1 MNILITGGT
10 GFIGSHTVVELLEN
24 NYRCI
29 IVDNLVNSSRDVV
42 ERICQI
48 TGKKN
53 LEFKNIDL
61 CNCNNLELIFRDY
74 KIEGVIHFAGL
85 KAVGESVMQPV
96 NYYENNIVST
106 LNLLKMMK
114 KYEVKKLIFSSSAT
128 VYGNAPVPMTEQSAI
143 GNGITNP
150 YGMTKYMIEL
160 ILKDFCKSDPS
171 FKIMSLR
178 YFNPVGAHPSG
189 LIGENP
195 NNIPNNLMPFL
206 LKVAYQNNLG
216 NFLGEA
222 FKEVKI
228 FGNDYDTRDGT
239 GLRDYIHV
247 VDLAKAHVKAYE
259 KLGEGYDYVNL
270 GTGEGTT
277 VLEMIEIFE
286 KVNNVKIPY
295 TIVERRDGDLA
306 KVYCNPLKA
315 KELLGW
321 VVEKSLEDMC
331 RDSWNFQ
338 KKNFL

>member
-128 VYGNAPVPMTEQSAI
+128 VYGNAPVPMTEKSAI